1 VDEALK
7 VAGVLLT
14 VLGVP
19 MLMIYVVAPVL
30 QSLGRRWAGTPASG
44 EGESEL
50 EALRAEVEA
59 LRELHPR
66 MAELEERVDFAERL
80 LARRD
85 EMAPLPPT
93 RD

>member
-1 VDEALK
+1 MDGVLK
-7 VAGVLLT
+7 VAGVMLT
-14 VLGVP
+14 MLGVP
-19 MLMIYVVAPVL
+19 MLMIYLVAPVL
-30 QSLGRRWAGTPASG
+30 QSLGRRWAGTPDG
-44 EGESEL
+44 GESEL
-50 EALRAEVEA
+50 EALKAEVEA

-66 MAELEERVDFAERL
+66 IAELEERLDFAERL

>member
-1 VDEALK
+1 MDGLLK
-7 VAGVLLT
+7 VAGVMLT
-14 VLGVP
+14 VLGLP

-30 QSLGRRWAGTPASG
+30 QSLGRRWAG
-44 EGESEL
+44 ESEGGASEM

-66 MAELEERVDFAERL
+66 MAELEERLDFAERL